1 MQFTYTYLKNAADNN
16 VMLGNWE
23 GKKVYASSKEDLC
36 ESSASCAYVIYDDNN
51 LLYYDGKIYGH
62 VSASGSVDLC
72 KVRAYNVRRAAPQ
85 VKEIPR
91 SASDDARASSEAP
104 QEATAA
110 ETTAPGMVAD
120 VVLEALVEDTL
131 KEAREVSIDGLL
143 KGFNYGLEP

>member
-62 VSASGSVDLC
+62 VSASGNVDLC

-91 SASDDARASSEAP
+91 AEAP

-110 ETTAPGMVAD
+110 ETTASGIVAD
-120 VVLEALVEDTL
+120 VALEALVEDTL